1 MLEKQ
6 VNSATVEY
14 DDKILVFKDYNI
26 DITMRSDIDEYMKN
40 SELQLCIKGDLS
52 DFSNEYFSDWYALSE
67 QIKTRKLTV
76 KGYKKDE
83 VTVYKSHLVH
93 ALSDEILFNIVGIL
107 D

>member
-6 VNSATVEY
+6 VYSVTVEY
-14 DDKILVFKDYNI
+14 DDEVLIFEGHDLEV
-26 DITMRSDIDEYMKN
+26 TMRSDIDEYMKN